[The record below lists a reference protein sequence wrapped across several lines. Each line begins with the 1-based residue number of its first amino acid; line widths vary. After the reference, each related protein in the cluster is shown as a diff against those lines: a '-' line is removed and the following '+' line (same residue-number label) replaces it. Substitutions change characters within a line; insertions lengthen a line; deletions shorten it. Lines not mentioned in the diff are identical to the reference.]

1 MIAYEACSSADTIN
15 GEKGCTKT
23 KNTINAFGI
32 GRKVKPAE
40 VLWTSTDFV
49 RQVNFWIYLQRYFKL
64 WHKVCKM
71 ACFFFLKLNNC
82 IKVQACM
89 YVCAKLL
96 QLCLTLCNP
105 MDCRVPGSTLHG
117 ILQVRILEWV
127 AISFS
132 KDLSNSGIKSMSL
145 MSPAFR
151 LLLTPSAI
159 WEALKCKHA
168 NILKGKI
175 TQICAWLLQY
185 FKNGHTNI

>member
-1 MIAYEACSSADTIN
+1 
-15 GEKGCTKT
+15 
-23 KNTINAFGI
+23 
-32 GRKVKPAE
+32 
-40 VLWTSTDFV
+40 
-49 RQVNFWIYLQRYFKL
+49 
-64 WHKVCKM
+64 
-71 ACFFFLKLNNC
+71 
-82 IKVQACM
+82 M

-96 QLCLTLCNP
+96 QLCLTLGNP

-185 FKNGHTNI
+185 FKIGHTNI